1 MARRK
6 KESITNPESGIAGL
20 GKPNVPRPDK
30 SFYMIQAVSNAL
42 SLLELFNDE
51 VAELGLQELRNRLEL
66 SSQATERLVATL
78 ERRGYLELNRLTGC
92 YRLGLKTYEISRTFL
107 AQAELFRHAQM
118 VLKNLVNACNET
130 AYIATMH
137 EYLSTYLEAVETTMT
152 VRVTS
157 RIGSRLPAYCTA
169 AGKVLLAALPP
180 ERLAEYLGRVE
191 LSPYT
196 DRTITDRET
205 LARHLETIAVQGYAV
220 GNEELEEGI
229 RGVAA
234 PIRNHIGR
242 VVAAVIIS
250 GPAMRLTDERL
261 AAELIPLVRTAAS
274 EISLKLGYLAGS
286 RQEAPTAM
294 PEEGR

>member
-6 KESITNPESGIAGL
+6 KESTTNPEGGAEHL
-20 GKPNVPRPDK
+20 GKPNVPRTDK

-42 SLLELFNDE
+42 TLLELFDDK
-51 VAELGLQELRNRLEL
+51 VAELGIREMRDRLEL
-66 SSQATERLVATL
+66 TTQATERLVATL

-107 AQAELFRHAQM
+107 AQAELFRHAQT
-118 VLKNLVNACNET
+118 VLRNLVSVCNET

-137 EYLSTYLEAVETTMT
+137 DYLSTYLEAVETTMT
-152 VRVTS
+152 VRVAS

-180 ERLAEYLGRVE
+180 ERLAEYLERVE
-191 LSPYT
+191 LRPYT
-196 DRTITDRET
+196 DRTITDREA
-205 LARHLETIAVQGYAV
+205 LARHLAAIAEQGYAV
-220 GNEELEEGI
+220 GNEELERGI

-234 PIRNHIGR
+234 PVRNHTGR
-242 VVAAVIIS
+242 IVAAVIIS

-261 AAELIPLVRTAAS
+261 AAELIPQVRQATD
-274 EISLKLGYLAGS
+274 EISLKLGYLAGG
-286 RQEAPTAM
+286 RREAPAPPT
-294 PEEGR
+294 EHGR